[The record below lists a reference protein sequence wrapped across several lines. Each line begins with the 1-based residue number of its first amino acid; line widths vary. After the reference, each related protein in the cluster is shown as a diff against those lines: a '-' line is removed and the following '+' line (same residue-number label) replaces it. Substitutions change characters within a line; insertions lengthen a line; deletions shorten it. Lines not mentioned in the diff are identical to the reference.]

1 MSTAESDVITV
12 EEASWVKETGGVDP
26 AGEQMA
32 FTDAPGQLGP
42 TVAGLGVG
50 ILAGALARSRSA
62 AYGAQESSA
71 LRVTAHATVPFFVA
85 ASVLTDRLG
94 PRAAVP
100 FRGGFLGAHIVHIR
114 QIARL
119 LRDHGTGEPM
129 IRAELAGGVPL
140 YGLVALQTALLSG
153 PVQRKVGSVRAERL
167 TRRIDTQLLRVYCLA
182 VASGLLRYRRP
193 LPIYATLVTLLAGGL
208 TSRRRSR

>member
-1 MSTAESDVITV
+1 MSAAK
-12 EEASWVKETGGVDP
+12 EASGIDP

-32 FTDAPGQLGP
+32 FMDAPGQLGP

-50 ILAGALARSRSA
+50 ILAGALARSQSEG
-62 AYGAQESSA
+62 YGEQESSA
-71 LRVTAHATVPFFVA
+71 LRATAHATVPFFVA
-85 ASVLTDRLG
+85 ASVLADRVG

-100 FRGGFLGAHIVHIR
+100 FRGGFLGAHLVHIR

-140 YGLVALQTALLSG
+140 YGLVALQAALLSG
-153 PVQRKVGSVRAERL
+153 PAQRKIGSVRAQRL
-167 TRRIDTQLLRVYCLA
+167 TRHIDTQLLRVYCLA
-182 VASGLLRYRRP
+182 TAAGLLRYRRP
-193 LPIYATLVTLLAGGL
+193 LPIYASLATLLASGL
-208 TSRRRSR
+208 ASRRRSR